1 MREREGLFCEFW
13 LGGGGGG
20 WGVYPVRWQE
30 WYFVIDHCFVA
41 VRQKVKRGK
50 AVRKI
55 ENHLILRVGGKTE
68 FN

>member
-1 MREREGLFCEFW
+1 MNSGK
-13 LGGGGGG
+13 GGGGE
-20 WGVYPVRWQE
+20 GVDPFHRQE

-41 VRQKVKRGK
+41 VRQKVKRRK

-55 ENHLILRVGGKTE
+55 ENHLTLRVVGKTE

>member
-1 MREREGLFCEFW
+1 M
-13 LGGGGGG
+13 GGGGG
-20 WGVYPVRWQE
+20 WGVDPVRWQE

>member
-13 LGGGGGG
+13 LG
-20 WGVYPVRWQE
+20 WGVDPVRWQE

>member
-1 MREREGLFCEFW
+1 MEGKDADNIRKILIQW
-13 LGGGGGG
+13 
-20 WGVYPVRWQE
+20 VDPVRWQE

>member
-1 MREREGLFCEFW
+1 MNSGK
-13 LGGGGGG
+13 GG
-20 WGVYPVRWQE
+20 VDPVRRQE

-41 VRQKVKRGK
+41 VRQKVTRGK

-55 ENHLILRVGGKTE
+55 ENHLTLRVAGKTE